1 MTDKELKKLGK
12 RELLELLYFM
22 RKEIDALKDENEL
35 LKHKLEKNEQALKI
49 DEILT
54 VSKENAETLEFLKG
68 KFL

>member
-49 DEILT
+49 DEILA
-54 VSKENAETLEFLKG
+54 VSKDNAEKLEFIKG

>member
-49 DEILT
+49 DEILA
-54 VSKENAETLEFLKG
+54 VSKDNAEKLEFLKG

>member
-22 RKEIDALKDENEL
+22 RKEIDTLKDENEL
-35 LKHKLEKNEQALKI
+35 LKHKLEKNSEALKL
-49 DEILT
+49 DELLEIT
-54 VSKENAETLEFLKG
+54 KSNAEKLDFVKG

>member
-49 DEILT
+49 DEILAVT
-54 VSKENAETLEFLKG
+54 KDNAEKLEFIKG

>member
-12 RELLELLYFM
+12 SELLELLYFM

-35 LKHKLEKNEQALKI
+35 LKHKLEKNQQELKL
-49 DEILT
+49 DEILAIL
-54 VSKENAETLEFLKG
+54 KNNDEKLEFIKG